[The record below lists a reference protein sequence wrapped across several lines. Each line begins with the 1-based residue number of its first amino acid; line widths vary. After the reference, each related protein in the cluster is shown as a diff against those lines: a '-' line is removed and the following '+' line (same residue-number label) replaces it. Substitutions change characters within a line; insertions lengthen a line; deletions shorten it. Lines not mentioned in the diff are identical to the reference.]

1 MTAEHIHIMTTEN
14 INLMEKYTENSDN
27 NLRRHTIK
35 IALIAMIAA
44 MLTGG
49 KLALFLPNVEIVT
62 LIIILTSCVFGI
74 TVSLPAT
81 LIFVTVEPF
90 FHEVS
95 TWLLSYYIYWPLLAL
110 VFSIFMKNKENPLFP
125 TILAAIMT
133 FLFGVIT
140 TLIDTIFAGGLNNGM
155 FFRLF
160 GFIYARGVGFCLTH
174 ILSNLIIVAILYK
187 PLYILLKR
195 LKERMY

>member
-1 MTAEHIHIMTTEN
+1 MNTEKDTA
-14 INLMEKYTENSDN
+14 NSDN

-35 IALIAMIAA
+35 VALIAMIAA

-49 KLALFLPNVEIVT
+49 KLALLFLPNVEVVT

-90 FHEVS
+90 FHEIN
-95 TWLLSYYIYWPLLAL
+95 TWLISYYIYWPLLAL

-125 TILAAIMT
+125 AILTAIMT

-140 TLIDTIFAGGLNNGM
+140 TLTDTILAGGLNNGM

-160 GFIYARGVGFCLTH
+160 GFNYARGVAFFITH
-174 ILSNLIIVAILYK
+174 IVSNLFIVAILYK
-187 PLYILLKR
+187 PLYVLLKR
-195 LKERMY
+195 LKEKMY